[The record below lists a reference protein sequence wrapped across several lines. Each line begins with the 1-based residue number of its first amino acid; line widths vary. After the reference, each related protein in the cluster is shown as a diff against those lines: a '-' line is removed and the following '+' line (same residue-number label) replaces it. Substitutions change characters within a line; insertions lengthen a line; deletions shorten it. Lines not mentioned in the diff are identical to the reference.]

1 MSVTLNSTPSAN
13 RVHIGFFGRR
23 NSGKSSLVNAITK
36 QNVAIVSDRAGT
48 TTDPVSKPMEIHG
61 LGPCILIDTAGFDDD
76 EDILGAERVQK
87 TKNAADKADLA
98 VILLSAA
105 KENQSDIDN
114 LTIEKEWYTTFK
126 NKGISV
132 LWVVTQIDRA
142 SEQNMAQI
150 KAKLAELGVAEPVL
164 VSVHQPDTIETLKK
178 SLIEIYTPQE
188 RRTILGNLVKSGDL
202 VLLVMPQDI
211 QAPQGRLILPQV
223 QTIRELLDRQCIVSA
238 ATVNNLKETLT
249 SLAKSPDLIITD
261 SQAFGEVYNLKPKD
275 SRLTSF
281 SILFAAYKGDL
292 EYYLQGADKLAEL
305 KESSR
310 ILIAECCS
318 HAPLQEDIGRVKLPK
333 LLRRRFGANLNID
346 IVSGQDFPQ
355 DLTHYDLIIQCGA
368 CMFNRR
374 HVLSRIARAKEQQVC
389 MSNYGL
395 VLALLHNL
403 PLHECA
409 LPQFN

>member
-1 MSVTLNSTPSAN
+1 MSVNLNSTPSAN

-23 NSGKSSLVNAITK
+23 NSGKSSLINAITR
-36 QNVAIVSDRAGT
+36 QNVSIVSDRAGT

-76 EDILGAERVQK
+76 EDVLGAERVQK

-98 VILLSAA
+98 LILLSAA
-105 KENQSDIDN
+105 KENRSALDN
-114 LTIEKEWYTTFK
+114 LTIEKEWFTTFK
-126 NKGISV
+126 NKGICV

-142 SEQNMAQI
+142 SEETMAQI
-150 KAKLAELGVAEPVL
+150 KAKLADLGVAEPIL
-164 VSVHQPDTIETLKK
+164 VSVQQPDTVETLKK

-188 RRTILGNLVKSGDL
+188 QRTILGNLVKANDL

-223 QTIRELLDRQCIVSA
+223 QTIRELLDRQCTVAA
-238 ATVNNLKETLT
+238 ATVKNLKETLN
-249 SLAKSPDLIITD
+249 SLAKTPDLIITD
-261 SQAFGEVYNLKPKD
+261 SQAFSEVYSLKPKE

-292 EYYLQGADKLAEL
+292 EYYLQGANKLAEF

-310 ILIAECCS
+310 VLIAECCS

-355 DLTHYDLIIQCGA
+355 NLTPYDLIIQCGA

-395 VLALLHNL
+395 VLALLHKL

-409 LPQFN
+409 LPM